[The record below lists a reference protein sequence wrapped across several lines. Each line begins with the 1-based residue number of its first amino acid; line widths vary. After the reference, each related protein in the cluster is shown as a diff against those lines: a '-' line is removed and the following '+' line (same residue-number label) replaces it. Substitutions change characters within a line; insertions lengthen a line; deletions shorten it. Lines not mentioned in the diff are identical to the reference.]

1 MKRPPLVLKFGG
13 TSVGDPAAIRRAGEI
28 VAAAVSTSP
37 GPVVVVVSA
46 AARVTD
52 RLVALARAAA
62 EGESPADVE
71 GIIDELTVRHRGI
84 AAELG
89 LDPAS
94 IAAPLDELRHCAK
107 GMALLAED
115 SLRAR
120 DRLLACGELLMA
132 PLFAAHLRSLG
143 IDAVGCSAAELGLL
157 TDDRHGRARPLPECY
172 DSLAAGLSAF
182 DGVLP
187 VVTGFIGATR
197 DGRVTTLGRGGSD
210 YSAAIVARALGARE
224 LQIWTDV
231 DGIRTADPRIVP
243 EAKRIDHLTFREAS
257 ELAYSGAKVLHPQ
270 TIAPAMELGIPVQVR
285 DTRHPE
291 LPGTSIT
298 AKLPPGTD
306 ANRVRAIAHRSGVR
320 VITVVSPR
328 MLARHGFLSRIAEA
342 FDRHSLSIDMISTSE
357 VSISL
362 TPDDPNVDLAPLIA
376 DLEQFAEVQL
386 VEGRG
391 MVSVVGDR
399 LDRDGKVVAEIL
411 SGVAA
416 LGAPIQMISYGAT
429 RTNLT
434 FLIPD
439 SQLPE
444 VVRALHSRYFG

>member
-1 MKRPPLVLKFGG
+1 
-13 TSVGDPAAIRRAGEI
+13 
-28 VAAAVSTSP
+28 
-37 GPVVVVVSA
+37 
-46 AARVTD
+46 
-52 RLVALARAAA
+52 
-62 EGESPADVE
+62 VE
-71 GIIDELTVRHRGI
+71 AIIDELTLRHRGI

-89 LDPAS
+89 IDPAA
-94 IAAPLDELRHCAK
+94 IAAPLEELRHCAK
-107 GMALLAED
+107 GMELLAED

-132 PLFAAHLRSLG
+132 PLFAAHLRTRGL
-143 IDAVGCSAAELGLL
+143 DAVGCSAADLGLL

-172 DSLAAGLSAF
+172 ASLAAGLAAF
-182 DGVLP
+182 EGVVP

-210 YSAAIVARALGARE
+210 YSAAIVARAIGARE

-243 EAKRIDHLTFREAS
+243 EARRIDHLTFREAS

-285 DTRHPE
+285 DTRHPD

-298 AKLPPGTD
+298 AKLPPGVD
-306 ANRVRAIAHRSGVR
+306 ANRVRAIAHRGGVR

-328 MLARHGFLSRIAEA
+328 MLARHGFLSRIAEV

-362 TPDDPNVDLAPLIA
+362 TPDDPNVDLAPLVA
-376 DLEQFAEVQL
+376 DLEKFAEVQL

-411 SGVAA
+411 TGVAA

-439 SQLPE
+439 AQLPD
-444 VVRALHSRYFG
+444 VVRALHARYFG